1 LLGLTILAGCVA
13 QSAPPGPTIMQ
24 PAELPDAFVMQ
35 DGAPLPYRRW
45 VPQAEPHAVLLAI
58 HGFNDSKD
66 AWEIP
71 APDWAAQGIA
81 VYAPDVRGFGAA
93 PGRGLWSGG
102 QAMAADIAAMSRLL
116 RTRHPG
122 VPLVILGESMGG
134 ALVMLAAVD
143 QQANADAYVLSSP
156 AVWSR
161 SRMNWAM
168 QAGLWLAATLVP
180 GLAVGRGPVRIRPS
194 DNDDA
199 LRRLSRNPLTI
210 LKTRFDTLRG
220 LVDLMDTA
228 LAAAPRFNKA
238 GLFLYGAHD
247 ELIPAEATATLW
259 RTLPASALRALYPQ
273 GFHLLTRDLNR
284 SFPITDIAAFT
295 LHGTRPEQAMQ
306 SGKDWLASQG

>member
-1 LLGLTILAGCVA
+1 
-13 QSAPPGPTIMQ
+13 MQ
-24 PAELPDAFVMQ
+24 PAELPEAFVMP
-35 DGAPLPYRRW
+35 DGAYLPYRRW
-45 VPQAEPHAVLLAI
+45 LPDAEPRAVLLAI
-58 HGFNDSKD
+58 HGFNDSRD

-81 VYAPDVRGFGAA
+81 VYAPDMRGFGAA
-93 PGRGLWSGG
+93 PGRGLWAGG
-102 QAMAADIAAMSRLL
+102 QAMAADIAAMTHLL
-116 RTRHPG
+116 RARHPHAR
-122 VPLVILGESMGG
+122 LVIMGESMGG

-143 QQANADAYVLSSP
+143 QQADADAYVLSSP

-228 LAAAPRFNKA
+228 LAAAPRFTRS

-247 ELIPAEATATLW
+247 ALIPAEATAKLW
-259 RTLPASALRALYPQ
+259 HTLPDSALRALYPL

-284 SFPITDIAAFT
+284 RFPIVDIAAFV
-295 LHGTRPEQAMQ
+295 LHATPPEQAMLA
-306 SGKDWLASQG
+306 GVEWLAAQG